1 MKRNALERTYKEPLQ
16 NCPFH
21 KTWTYIKAHPEICCC
36 LKHECNN
43 DQFCSCMRC
52 NILTRIRII
61 CYPDHYK
68 RDTPCTGELC
78 GRWLPVSTPCVHTS
92 CMSTVVEHAQIPN
105 ANIQKKSGRWSDPK
119 ERNDHF
125 RTLLL
130 EDEHSSEILMRNL
143 SVGELIY
150 LSNASPVIEEKVN
163 KHLKRR
169 KFDPTIPNFDDYLIN
184 HGLYR

>member
-1 MKRNALERTYKEPLQ
+1 MQEKNPSCPCLLCFVRSLKITSCKVLRKLMKKNALERTYKEPLQ

-105 ANIQKKSGRWSDPK
+105 ANI
-119 ERNDHF
+119 
-125 RTLLL
+125 
-130 EDEHSSEILMRNL
+130 
-143 SVGELIY
+143 
-150 LSNASPVIEEKVN
+150 
-163 KHLKRR
+163 
-169 KFDPTIPNFDDYLIN
+169 
-184 HGLYR
+184 